1 MITSAFFISFQV
13 VIVSLIITL
22 VLGIVFNYFLIHK
35 KIRGK
40 SFLETIILLPMFMPP
55 SAVGFLVLIAFGKRG
70 VLGKFL
76 YESFDIS
83 IIFTIVGA
91 IIVGVIVAMPI
102 MYGSIKTSLLGVS
115 EDLKLAAMEMG
126 AKDRVVYRKI
136 SLPLSKKGILTGTI
150 LSIARIF
157 GEFGATILVAGN
169 IPGETQTVPMAL
181 YYAIENNNTEVARTI
196 LIIIVCIS
204 IFLTLGYNFI
214 LKKLK

>member
-1 MITSAFFISFQV
+1 MIKSAFFISFQV
-13 VIVSLIITL
+13 VIVALIITL

-91 IIVGVIVAMPI
+91 IIVGIIVAMPI

-181 YYAIENNNTEVARTI
+181 YYAIENNNTDVARTI

-204 IFLTLGYNFI
+204 IVLTLGYNFI

>member
-1 MITSAFFISFQV
+1 MIKSAFFISFQV
-13 VIVSLIITL
+13 VIVALIITL
-22 VLGIVFNYFLIHK
+22 ILGIIFNYFLIHK

-70 VLGKFL
+70 VFGKFL
-76 YESFDIS
+76 YNNFNIS

-91 IIVGVIVAMPI
+91 IIVGIIVAMPI

-181 YYAIENNNTEVARTI
+181 YYAIENNNTDVARTI

-204 IFLTLGYNFI
+204 IALTLGYNFI